1 MLIPLKKLE
10 IFQEL
15 KSQKTKYIN
24 LYYSLM
30 KKIELKPLSKANLA
44 LKVEYLVNSTAYDMK
59 IKKRSLGRK
68 VLWATSEMAKRKEEY
83 KRMVLKLK
91 GAKTVELK
99 GILVGIIGARA
110 SSLGEAERSV
120 GRFKGKLGEL
130 TRRISL
136 LVHGELARKILEANE
151 RWLAQ
156 SDLMEGRIEE
166 YYRKIAKQKKLL
178 ELNLWQLKDLQN
190 PKIKK
195 KYQNV
200 ASGAKTVNS
209 TNDKLKK
216 MKKTIK
222 FQTAQIKMMEARAV
236 DAEKLKKNF
245 KLLKKEESRNMT
257 AVIKQTYK
265 FDIEQQITTRKRCMS
280 NLKKLIKKDMKSD
293 VNQQLRRMNAYTNS
307 KDVKRMIHTGTVTI
321 KRADSGI
328 SDPKKLLLAAKK
340 SVNLKYKTK
349 RILDRKAKAA
359 AVKAKKN
366 LAKST
371 GIFDKVKSVFSTA
384 RSAVKGAFRKL
395 GTWVLWG
402 HK

>member
-1 MLIPLKKLE
+1 V
-10 IFQEL
+10 Q
-15 KSQKTKYIN
+15 
-24 LYYSLM
+24 
-30 KKIELKPLSKANLA
+30 
-44 LKVEYLVNSTAYDMK
+44 
-59 IKKRSLGRK
+59 
-68 VLWATSEMAKRKEEY
+68 
-83 KRMVLKLK
+83 
-91 GAKTVELK
+91 
-99 GILVGIIGARA
+99 
-110 SSLGEAERSV
+110 
-120 GRFKGKLGEL
+120 
-130 TRRISL
+130 
-136 LVHGELARKILEANE
+136 GELARKILEANE

-166 YYRKIAKQKKLL
+166 YYRRIAKQKKLL
-178 ELNLWQLKDLQN
+178 ELNLWQLKGLQN
-190 PKIKK
+190 LRIKK

-200 ASGAKTVNS
+200 ASESKTMNS
-209 TNDKLKK
+209 TKDKLKK

-245 KLLKKEESRNMT
+245 KLLKKEESKNMT

-293 VNQQLRRMNAYTNS
+293 VNRQLRRMNAYTNA

-328 SDPKKLLLAAKK
+328 SDPKKLLIAAKK
-340 SVNLKYKTK
+340 SVHLKYTTK

-366 LAKST
+366 VAKST
-371 GIFDKVKSVFSTA
+371 GIFDKVKSVF
-384 RSAVKGAFRKL
+384 
-395 GTWVLWG
+395 
-402 HK
+402 

>member
-1 MLIPLKKLE
+1 
-10 IFQEL
+10 
-15 KSQKTKYIN
+15 
-24 LYYSLM
+24 
-30 KKIELKPLSKANLA
+30 
-44 LKVEYLVNSTAYDMK
+44 
-59 IKKRSLGRK
+59 
-68 VLWATSEMAKRKEEY
+68 
-83 KRMVLKLK
+83 MVLKLK
-91 GAKTVELK
+91 GAKNVELK
-99 GILVGIIGARA
+99 GILVGIIEKKA
-110 SSLGEAERSV
+110 SSVAEAERSL
-120 GRFKGKLGEL
+120 GRVKGKLGEL
-130 TRRISL
+130 ARRIGL
-136 LVHGELARKILEANE
+136 LVQGELARKILEANE

-166 YYRKIAKQKKLL
+166 YYRRIDKQKKLL

-190 PKIKK
+190 PRIKK

-200 ASGAKTVNS
+200 ASGSKTVNS
-209 TNDKLKK
+209 TKDKLKK

-245 KLLKKEESRNMT
+245 KLLKKEESKNMT

-293 VNQQLRRMNAYTNS
+293 VNRQLRRMNAYTNA

-328 SDPKKLLLAAKK
+328 SDPKKLLIAAKK
-340 SVNLKYKTK
+340 SVHLKYTTK

-366 LAKST
+366 VAKST
-371 GIFDKVKSVFSTA
+371 GIFDKVKSVF
-384 RSAVKGAFRKL
+384 
-395 GTWVLWG
+395 
-402 HK
+402 